1 MSQSEMGFRTAAFG
15 FRREDVLDFIEE
27 EADRRSALQE
37 KLHKVQTERDNLI
50 QEKEE
55 ADHAA
60 QALIADRD
68 RILSEQQA
76 KDQTI
81 TSLQAQVR
89 IAQDASEQAQ
99 EELTALR
106 TKMDEMQKE
115 LDNVRADNASL
126 LSKCAEYDE
135 ARARLAEIEL
145 CAHGRAEE
153 IQQRAADDACSLVEE
168 AQQMAVRL
176 LDAIERTKESYRQ
189 ALAAAER
196 ESERAHVHA
205 VESLEKLDVIM
216 DGLRGRLS
224 QVQEQPAANEPAQLA
239 VPVLETQ
246 VLPAAQKPAT
256 AEKSRSSGCP
266 AREKPTLAQL
276 LHTLRG
282 NK

>member
-99 EELTALR
+99 EELNVLR

-176 LDAIERTKESYRQ
+176 LDAIEHTKESYRQ

-224 QVQEQPAANEPAQLA
+224 QVQEQPAATEPAQLA
-239 VPVLETQ
+239 AVDF
-246 VLPAAQKPAT
+246 
-256 AEKSRSSGCP
+256 
-266 AREKPTLAQL
+266 
-276 LHTLRG
+276 LRIDFFDLIMSVY
-282 NK
+282 

>member
-99 EELTALR
+99 EELNALR
-106 TKMDEMQKE
+106 TKVDEMQKE

-176 LDAIERTKESYRQ
+176 LDAIEHTKESYRQ

-224 QVQEQPAANEPAQLA
+224 QVQEQPAANESAQLA

-246 VLPAAQKPAT
+246 VLPAAQKSAA
-256 AEKSRSSGCP
+256 AEKPRSSGCP

>member
-176 LDAIERTKESYRQ
+176 LDAIEHTKESYRQ

-224 QVQEQPAANEPAQLA
+224 QVQEQPAANEPAQPA

-246 VLPAAQKPAT
+246 VLPAAQKPTA
-256 AEKSRSSGCP
+256 AEKPRSSGCP

>member
-99 EELTALR
+99 EELNALR
-106 TKMDEMQKE
+106 TKVDEMQKE

-246 VLPAAQKPAT
+246 VLPAAQKSAA
-256 AEKSRSSGCP
+256 AEKPRSSGCP

>member
-1 MSQSEMGFRTAAFG
+1 MGFRTAAFG

-99 EELTALR
+99 EELNALR
-106 TKMDEMQKE
+106 TKVDEMQKE

-176 LDAIERTKESYRQ
+176 LDAIEHTKESYRQ

-224 QVQEQPAANEPAQLA
+224 QVQEQPAANESAQLA

-246 VLPAAQKPAT
+246 VLPAAQKSAA
-256 AEKSRSSGCP
+256 AEKPRSSGCP

>member
-99 EELTALR
+99 EELNVLR

-176 LDAIERTKESYRQ
+176 LDAIEHTKESYRQ

-246 VLPAAQKPAT
+246 VLPDAQKPAA
-256 AEKSRSSGCP
+256 AEKPRSSGCP

>member
-99 EELTALR
+99 EELNALR
-106 TKMDEMQKE
+106 TKVDEMQKE

-176 LDAIERTKESYRQ
+176 LDAIEHTKESYRQ

-246 VLPAAQKPAT
+246 VLPAAQKSAA
-256 AEKSRSSGCP
+256 AEKPRSSGCP